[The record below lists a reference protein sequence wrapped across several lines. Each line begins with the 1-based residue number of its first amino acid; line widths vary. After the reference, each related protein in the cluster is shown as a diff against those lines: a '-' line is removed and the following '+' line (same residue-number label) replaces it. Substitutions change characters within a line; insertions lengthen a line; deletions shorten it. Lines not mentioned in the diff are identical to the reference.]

1 MDVIV
6 LGCGPS
12 GLVAAHA
19 AQQAGH
25 HVLVMSEARRQSE
38 LWGCQYLHAP
48 IPGITTLDSRVDV
61 VYQLQG
67 TPEGY
72 LDKVYGDDYDGHI
85 KPGLTSPATMLNSHP
100 AWDLRFTYGRLWS
113 QWCESVIP
121 IGPLNGNI
129 AADVL
134 PDLVNGALVLNTIP
148 RPALCRSPKHMFAS
162 ADVWAMGDAPH
173 QRIPVEPP
181 ADNMVVC
188 NGNPDTGWYRVSRV
202 FGYGTVEWPWRDG
215 RRPPFEGISRLKK
228 PVHTDCTCNPG
239 VHHVGRYGAWQKGV
253 LVHHVYEQVQRLL
266 GQGVQGELF

>member
-48 IPGITTLDSRVDV
+48 IPGITPLAESVTVHYSLE
-61 VYQLQG
+61 G
-67 TPEGY
+67 TAEGY
-72 LDKVYGDDYDGHI
+72 LDKVYGEDYDG
-85 KPGLTSPATMLNSHP
+85 TVSPTEMTELHP
-100 AWDLRFTYGRLWS
+100 AWDLRFTYGRLWA
-113 QWCESVIP
+113 QWCESIIP

-129 AADVL
+129 AHDVI
-134 PDLVNGALVLNTIP
+134 PDLLQGAMVFNSIP

-162 ADVWAMGDAPH
+162 VDVWAIGDTLE
-173 QRIPVEPP
+173 QRVPVQPP
-181 ADNMVVC
+181 QDNSVIC
-188 NGNPDTGWYRVSRV
+188 NGDSGVGWYRASKV

-215 RRPPFEGISRLKK
+215 RKPPFEGISPVRK
-228 PVHTDCTCNPG
+228 PLTTDCTCNPG